1 MLATLI
7 IKNISMRF
15 YPTNFLT
22 RSTFFS
28 LCFSVCKSSVLLLVN
43 LFWLNLPLPILS
55 LFLWLKT
62 LSLSSLL
69 PLLVLLLLLLLLLLI
84 SSYFFVIV
92 SIFHCFYSYLVNI
105 TIIVC
110 IVSFINFLIYTFAFR
125 FWISASQVFF

>member
-7 IKNISMRF
+7 IKNISMCF

-28 LCFSVCKSSVLLLVN
+28 LYFTVRKSSVLLLVN

-69 PLLVLLLLLLLLLLI
+69 PLLVLSLLLLI
-84 SSYFFVIV
+84 LSYFFVIV

-105 TIIVC
+105 TIIVS
-110 IVSFINFLIYTFAFR
+110 IITFINFLIYTFAFR